1 MLSAISAVKFDVNV
15 TANFNLTEVSSLN
28 LQQFLRQSLQRLQF
42 SDHTRTMADRGN
54 FTSKLDPAASSPSFG
69 MLEIFLALNIFLSIT
84 ASLGNAVILVAL
96 HKVTSIY
103 PPTKLFFR
111 CLAVTDLCVGL
122 VAQPL
127 FATFILLLATEVKEK
142 AFPFVHESYNVVTW
156 ILTGVALLTS
166 AAISVDRLLALL
178 LGLSYRLV
186 VTLKRVRVAIICF
199 WLVSAS
205 AGTLWIWRKDIFLKA
220 VSGLFLFC
228 LLIVIFCYTRI
239 HFNLRRLQ
247 QTRQQTR
254 VSPLGQANG
263 GGIPLN
269 IARYKKSVSSI
280 LWVQL
285 ALAACFVP
293 WSILVLMFF
302 NGINNSLAWI
312 ATETLIYL
320 NSSLNPILYCWK
332 IREVR
337 RAAKATVKR
346 LNCC

>member
-1 MLSAISAVKFDVNV
+1 
-15 TANFNLTEVSSLN
+15 
-28 LQQFLRQSLQRLQF
+28 
-42 SDHTRTMADRGN
+42 MADGN
-54 FTSKLDPAASSPSFG
+54 FTSKLDPAPGPSFG
-69 MLEIFLALNIFLSIT
+69 MLELFLALNIFLSIT

-111 CLAVTDLCVGL
+111 CLALTDFCVGL

-127 FATFILLLATEVKEK
+127 FATFILLLMTEVKGK
-142 AFPFVHESYNVVTW
+142 VFSFVHESYNVLTW

-166 AAISVDRLLALL
+166 AAISVDRLLSLL
-178 LGLSYRLV
+178 LGLRYRLV
-186 VTLKRVRVAIICF
+186 VTLWRVRVAITCF
-199 WLVSAS
+199 WLVTAS
-205 AGTLWIWRKDIFLKA
+205 AGTLWIWRGDIFLKA

-239 HFNLRRLQ
+239 HFKLRLQ
-247 QTRQQTR
+247 QTRLQNH
-254 VSPLGQANG
+254 VSPQGQANG
-263 GGIPLN
+263 GRIPLN

-285 ALAACFVP
+285 ALAVCFVP
-293 WSILVLMFF
+293 WSILALLFF
-302 NGINNSLAWI
+302 NRIDNPLASI
-312 ATETLIYL
+312 GTETLLYL

-337 RAAKATVKR
+337 RAAKATVKQ
-346 LNCC
+346 LYCF